1 MTRPALPSLELLYVA
16 DPMCSWC
23 WGFAPVM
30 NQIDKAFDIP
40 VRVIIGGLRPGDRA
54 EPLDRVR
61 ATLQHHWA
69 QVAAASGQPFDRS
82 SLDRTDWM
90 YDTLL
95 PDTAVVTMRSL
106 EPSETLR
113 FLGVVQ
119 RAFYAEGIDV
129 TDPDAYVDLVTGFP
143 VDGESFVTAVRSGEM
158 LAAAEQDF
166 KEAQWL
172 GATGF
177 PTLLLRDGTATV
189 PMSLGYASFEQ
200 VAGRINAFIETNHVD
215 AAGSLVCDIDEGAC

>member
-1 MTRPALPSLELLYVA
+1 
-16 DPMCSWC
+16 
-23 WGFAPVM
+23 
-30 NQIDKAFDIP
+30 
-40 VRVIIGGLRPGDRA
+40 
-54 EPLDRVR
+54 
-61 ATLQHHWA
+61 
-69 QVAAASGQPFDRS
+69 
-82 SLDRTDWM
+82 
-90 YDTLL
+90 
-95 PDTAVVTMRSL
+95 
-106 EPSETLR
+106 
-113 FLGVVQ
+113 
-119 RAFYAEGIDV
+119 
-129 TDPDAYVDLVTGFP
+129 
-143 VDGESFVTAVRSGEM
+143 M